1 MTKSRLLLWAG
12 ILAILFATIN
22 FIAFM
27 VLYVFVVFYIES
39 FGWFVEEIL
48 GAYPLK
54 TFSVVVAVGLAV
66 TGAIMAFAG
75 KKNLAPWFLLG
86 AFFTEWSGFLLFGW
100 ALIEDI
106 TVSTSDVYEWVNT
119 FGSDITLIVGSA
131 GLLAA
136 IVLSLISFF
145 RKTETSPTSRSDKG
159 VLMNEQVPH
168 EIPAGWYP
176 DPDGKPADRYWN
188 GNAWG
193 TETRPSMATVGPP
206 APAPIAPPAPA
217 ADPDSKP
224 ADRSSIGSARVAHQQ
239 KAGATKNGM
248 GVAALVLG
256 IIGVVLPMVFFV
268 FSALALLFGS
278 VGLGRVNR
286 GEATNQGVATA
297 GVVLGII
304 GLVISALLALFYLA
318 SP

>member
-12 ILAILFATIN
+12 ILAILYATIN
-22 FIAFM
+22 LIAFI
-27 VLYVFVVFYIES
+27 VQYVFVVFYLGES
-39 FGWFVEEIL
+39 FGWFVGEIL
-48 GAYPLK
+48 GYFPLR
-54 TFSVVVAVGLAV
+54 TLSVVVAVGLAV

-86 AFFTEWSGFLLFGW
+86 ALLTELSWYLVFNDLMGRF
-100 ALIEDI
+100 ENI
-106 TVSTSDVYEWVNT
+106 TVPTSDVYDWVNT
-119 FGSDITLIVGSA
+119 FGTDITLIGWA

-145 RKTETSPTSRSDKG
+145 RKVETSPTSSSDKG

-193 TETRPSMATVGPP
+193 TETRPSMATVRPP
-206 APAPIAPPAPA
+206 APAPMAPVTIVSNSAP
-217 ADPDSKP
+217 
-224 ADRSSIGSARVAHQQ
+224 
-239 KAGATKNGM
+239 KNGM

-256 IIGVVLPMVFFV
+256 IISVVLPWFFFV
-268 FSALALLFGS
+268 FAALAIIFGS
-278 VGLGRVNR
+278 VGQGRVNR
-286 GEATNQGVATA
+286 GEATNKGVATA
-297 GVVLGII
+297 GVVLGAI
-304 GLVISALLALFYLA
+304 GLVISALLALFYA
-318 SP
+318 VGS